1 MSRRIGVAV
10 AGLGVGETLA
20 RSFQQLDTCSVLS
33 LLDLDREKAVAGAA
47 QFPGATV
54 AKSYEELLANPD
66 VDVVVVATYDHAHA
80 DQVVAALRAGKNLF
94 VEKPLCVTPEELERI
109 RAAHAGAQGCIL
121 SSNLVLRAAPLYQW
135 LQREVRR
142 GAFGRLYAFDGEY
155 LYGRLDKIV
164 SGWRGRSPHYS
175 GMKGGGVHL
184 IDLMLWISGET
195 PVSVRGHGNRICTA
209 SSGFDHDDFIA
220 ATLTFSSGLVGR
232 VTANLGCVH
241 PHHHVLRIYGTEATF
256 LYDDQ
261 GPRILRSRDPGR
273 VAESL
278 NIDPLPPS
286 KGALIPGFVRAL
298 SDGSPAEPRADEIFR
313 TMQTVFAIETSLRE
327 DRTVSLAT
335 A

>member
-1 MSRRIGVAV
+1 LSREIGIAI

-20 RSFQQLDTCSVLS
+20 RTFHELDACAVLS
-33 LLDLDREKAVAGAA
+33 LFDLDRAKAVSVAA

-54 AKSYEELLANPD
+54 AGSFEELLANPD

-80 DQVVAALRAGKNLF
+80 DQAVAALRSGKHLF

-109 RAAHAGAQGCIL
+109 RSAHAAAPGRIL

-164 SGWRGRSPHYS
+164 SGWRGRNPHYS

-184 IDLMLWISGET
+184 IDLMLWIAGET
-195 PVSVRGHGNRICTA
+195 PSAVRGHGNRICTA

-220 ATLTFSSGLVGR
+220 ATLTFPSGLIGR

-241 PHHHVLRIYGTEATF
+241 PHHHVLRIFGTEATF

-261 GPRILRSRDPGR
+261 GARILRSRDPGR
-273 VAESL
+273 AAEPL
-278 NIDPLPPS
+278 ALDPLPGS
-286 KGALIPGFVRAL
+286 KGALIPGFVRAVNE
-298 SDGSPAEPRADEIFR
+298 GTRVEPGADEVFR
-313 TMQTVFAIETSLRE
+313 TLQTVFAIETSLRE
-327 DRTVSLAT
+327 DRTVPLAT